1 MKQRNGHAAR
11 VWTCNVDKYRQHV
24 QWTCTM
30 DMDMYHGHGHAPWT
44 WMCNKDVE
52 INMQHGH
59 GHAPWQ
65 RTYSMNYMQHG
76 REHFA

>member
-1 MKQRNGHAAR
+1 MYNGHAAR
-11 VWTCNVDKYRQHV
+11 VGTCNVDMHRQHV

-44 WMCNKDVE
+44 WMCNKDIE
-52 INMQHGH
+52 IDMQHGQ
-59 GHAPWQ
+59 GHAAWQ
-65 RTYSMNYMQHG
+65 RTYFMNYMQHG